1 MNSGCLLLPNAP
13 SEVIHWY
20 RSLQAKLDDASSS
33 LESFVKDTKVVELC
47 IQMCCIYR
55 YWKEHMRDNLTQL
68 FSCYPVAPLISL
80 IFPLLVLNL
89 WVVLGRPNLFTSS

>member
-47 IQMCCIYR
+47 IQCAVFT
-55 YWKEHMRDNLTQL
+55 DT
-68 FSCYPVAPLISL
+68 
-80 IFPLLVLNL
+80 
-89 WVVLGRPNLFTSS
+89 GRNICVII